1 MQDNVTISA
10 FEFFQIYPNKE
21 AAQVYLEQMRWDG
34 HVVCPLCGC
43 DGRITARGGKRKG
56 YYRCRDCGDE
66 FTVRTSTIFER
77 SHVPLNKWMYAMY
90 LVVTARKGISSLQLS
105 KELSVRQSTAWF
117 MLGRLREA
125 CGSNAGMLEGTIEVD
140 ETYIGGKER
149 NKHKSKKLHTGRGP
163 IGKTPVI
170 GARERGGK
178 VSARVVERTDAAT
191 LIPFIESN
199 AEHGATVYTDDASA
213 YAALPTGLNQYQH
226 DTVKHS
232 AGEYVRG
239 DVHTNSIESVWAV
252 LKRSIHGTWHHV
264 SDKHL
269 ARYVNEAAFRL
280 NDGNVKIHTLDRLA
294 AFVRRAFQHR
304 ITYREL
310 TS

>member
-10 FEFFQIYPNKE
+10 FEFFQLYPDKE
-21 AAQVYLEQMRWDG
+21 SAQAYLEQMRWDG
-34 HVVCPLCGC
+34 DVICPLCGC
-43 DGRITARGGKRKG
+43 DGRITVRGGKRKG

-66 FTVRTSTIFER
+66 FTVRTGTIFER

-125 CGSNAGMLEGTIEVD
+125 CGGNDGMLEGTIEVD
-140 ETYIGGKER
+140 ETYVGGKER
-149 NKHKSKKLHTGRGP
+149 NKHESKKRKAGRGTA
-163 IGKTPVI
+163 GKTPVI

-178 VSARVVERTDAAT
+178 VSALVVERTDSAT

-199 AEHGATVYTDDASA
+199 AAHGATVYTDDASA
-213 YAALPTGLNQYQH
+213 YAALPTVLNQYQH
-226 DTVKHS
+226 DTVNHGAS
-232 AGEYVRG
+232 EYVRG

-304 ITYREL
+304 ITYQEL